1 MASFAF
7 GRTLLQLAGR
17 LGLKPSDLSKVDD
30 IAFVGT
36 GNKNLLTNTRLDPRV
51 IGANFKNK
59 TDLLDDQFMNL
70 RSSVTL
76 FQKGKLNPLEERMLM
91 DNISDLVTF
100 KETGKLLP
108 KGGIITTESFRDLGR
123 RGASGKEF
131 AELGKRLARQK
142 KNRFPGNVTPEVK
155 SALKEIDNQIVA
167 SGQITMKDFAKL
179 SEIEKNRIRRI
190 FDPELEAKFP
200 FLKFAEG
207 GRVHLAS
214 GTSPNVLKPARK
226 AYNSVYGYDAA
237 GNEILVKDLFD
248 DFGSFLEMFRMQYHA
263 DGGIVSLNKPKRGLV
278 DEPGSYAGEATFPSD
293 VVDSRLLDIGFD
305 NLSLDE
311 INDLLKSIGVDTKA
325 EGGMIKDK
333 GLANILAV

>member
-36 GNKNLLTNTRLDPRV
+36 GNKNLLTNARLDPRV

-76 FQKGKLNPLEERMLM
+76 FQKGKLNPLEERILM

-123 RGASGKEF
+123 RGASRKEF

-155 SALKEIDNQIVA
+155 QALKEIDNQIVA
-167 SGQITMKDFAKL
+167 SGQITMKDFGKL

-190 FDPELEAKFP
+190 FDPELETKFP

-214 GTSPNVLKPARK
+214 GTSPNVLRPARK
-226 AYNSVYGYDAA
+226 AYNSVYGYDGA

-263 DGGIVSLNKPKRGLV
+263 DGGIV
-278 DEPGSYAGEATFPSD
+278 
-293 VVDSRLLDIGFD
+293 
-305 NLSLDE
+305 
-311 INDLLKSIGVDTKA
+311 
-325 EGGMIKDK
+325 KDK

>member
-76 FQKGKLNPLEERMLM
+76 FQKGKLNPLEERILM

-108 KGGIITTESFRDLGR
+108 KGGIITTESFRELGR
-123 RGASGKEF
+123 RGAKGSEF
-131 AELGKRLARQK
+131 KELGQRLAKQK

-155 SALKEIDNQIVA
+155 QALKEIDNQIVA
-167 SGQITMKDFAKL
+167 SGQITMKDFGKL

-190 FDPELEAKFP
+190 FDPELETKFP

-214 GTSPNVLKPARK
+214 GTSPNVLGPARK
-226 AYNSVYGYDAA
+226 AYNSVYGYDGA

-263 DGGIVSLNKPKRGLV
+263 DGGIV
-278 DEPGSYAGEATFPSD
+278 
-293 VVDSRLLDIGFD
+293 
-305 NLSLDE
+305 
-311 INDLLKSIGVDTKA
+311 
-325 EGGMIKDK
+325 KDK

>member
-17 LGLKPSDLSKVDD
+17 LGLKPRDLDKVDD

-36 GNKNLLTNTRLDPRV
+36 GNKSLLTNAKLDPRV
-51 IGANFKNK
+51 IGTNFKNN

-108 KGGIITTESFRDLGR
+108 KGGIITTESFRDLYR
-123 RGASGKEF
+123 RGAPGSEF
-131 AELGKRLARQK
+131 KKLGQRLAKQK

-263 DGGIVSLNKPKRGLV
+263 EGGIV
-278 DEPGSYAGEATFPSD
+278 
-293 VVDSRLLDIGFD
+293 
-305 NLSLDE
+305 
-311 INDLLKSIGVDTKA
+311 
-325 EGGMIKDK
+325 KDK

>member
-76 FQKGKLNPLEERMLM
+76 FQKGKLNPLEERILM

-108 KGGIITTESFRDLGR
+108 KGGIINTESFRDLYR
-123 RGASGKEF
+123 RGAPGSEF
-131 AELGKRLARQK
+131 KKLGQRLAKQK

-155 SALKEIDNQIVA
+155 QALKEIDNQIVA
-167 SGQITMKDFAKL
+167 SGQITMKDFGKL

-190 FDPELEAKFP
+190 FDPELETKFP

-214 GTSPNVLKPARK
+214 GTSPNVLRPARK
-226 AYNSVYGYDAA
+226 AYNSVYGYDGA

-263 DGGIVSLNKPKRGLV
+263 DGGIV
-278 DEPGSYAGEATFPSD
+278 
-293 VVDSRLLDIGFD
+293 
-305 NLSLDE
+305 
-311 INDLLKSIGVDTKA
+311 
-325 EGGMIKDK
+325 KDK

>member
-36 GNKNLLTNTRLDPRV
+36 GNKNLLTNARLDPRV

-76 FQKGKLNPLEERMLM
+76 FQKGKLNPLEERILM

-108 KGGIITTESFRDLGR
+108 KGGIITTESFRELGR
-123 RGASGKEF
+123 RGAKGSEF
-131 AELGKRLARQK
+131 KELGQRLAKQK

-155 SALKEIDNQIVA
+155 QALKEIDNQIVA
-167 SGQITMKDFAKL
+167 SGQITMKDFGKL

-190 FDPELEAKFP
+190 FDPELETKFP

-214 GTSPNVLKPARK
+214 GTSPNVLRPARK
-226 AYNSVYGYDAA
+226 AYNSVYGYDGA

-263 DGGIVSLNKPKRGLV
+263 DGGIV
-278 DEPGSYAGEATFPSD
+278 
-293 VVDSRLLDIGFD
+293 
-305 NLSLDE
+305 
-311 INDLLKSIGVDTKA
+311 
-325 EGGMIKDK
+325 KDK

>member
-76 FQKGKLNPLEERMLM
+76 FQKGKLNPLEERILM

-108 KGGIITTESFRDLGR
+108 KGGIITTESFRELGR
-123 RGASGKEF
+123 RGAKGSEF
-131 AELGKRLARQK
+131 KELGQRLAKQK

-155 SALKEIDNQIVA
+155 QALKEIDNQIVA
-167 SGQITMKDFAKL
+167 SGQITMKDFGKL

-190 FDPELEAKFP
+190 FDPELETKFP

-214 GTSPNVLKPARK
+214 GTSPNVLRPARK
-226 AYNSVYGYDAA
+226 AYNSVYGYDGA

-263 DGGIVSLNKPKRGLV
+263 DGGIV
-278 DEPGSYAGEATFPSD
+278 
-293 VVDSRLLDIGFD
+293 
-305 NLSLDE
+305 
-311 INDLLKSIGVDTKA
+311 
-325 EGGMIKDK
+325 KDK

>member
-17 LGLKPSDLSKVDD
+17 LGLKPRDLDKVDD

-36 GNKNLLTNTRLDPRV
+36 GNKSLLTNAKLDPRV
-51 IGANFKNK
+51 IGTNFKNN

-70 RSSVTL
+70 RSSLSL
-76 FQKGKLNPLEERMLM
+76 FRKGKLNPLEERILM
-91 DNISDLVTF
+91 DNVSDLVRF
-100 KETGKLLP
+100 KETGSVLN
-108 KGGIITTESFRDLGR
+108 KGGIITTETFKDLYRRGGRGSEFKDLGQ
-123 RGASGKEF
+123 
-131 AELGKRLARQK
+131 RLAKQK

-167 SGQITMKDFAKL
+167 SGEYTLKDFAKL

-190 FDPELEAKFP
+190 FDPELETKFP

-214 GTSPNVLKPARK
+214 GTSPNVLGPARK
-226 AYNSVYGYDAA
+226 AYNSVYSYDAS

-248 DFGSFLEMFRMQYHA
+248 DFDSFLEMFRMQYHA
-263 DGGIVSLNKPKRGLV
+263 EGGIV
-278 DEPGSYAGEATFPSD
+278 
-293 VVDSRLLDIGFD
+293 
-305 NLSLDE
+305 
-311 INDLLKSIGVDTKA
+311 
-325 EGGMIKDK
+325 KDK

>member
-7 GRTLLQLAGR
+7 GRTLLKLAGR
-17 LGLKPSDLSKVDD
+17 LGLKPGDLSKVDD

-36 GNKNLLTNTRLDPRV
+36 GNKNLLTNTRLDPRA

-76 FQKGKLNPLEERMLM
+76 FQKGKLNPLEERILM
-91 DNISDLVTF
+91 DNISDLVRF
-100 KETGKLLP
+100 KETGSVLKG
-108 KGGIITTESFRDLGR
+108 GGIITSQTFKDLYRAGGRGSEFR
-123 RGASGKEF
+123 
-131 AELGKRLARQK
+131 ELGKRLARQK

-207 GRVHLAS
+207 GIANL
-214 GTSPNVLKPARK
+214 
-226 AYNSVYGYDAA
+226 D
-237 GNEILVKDLFD
+237 
-248 DFGSFLEMFRMQYHA
+248 
-263 DGGIVSLNKPKRGLV
+263 KPKRGLV
-278 DEPGSYAGEATFPSD
+278 DEPGSYAGEITIQPSD
-293 VVDSRLLDIGFD
+293 VIDSRLLDIGFD

>member
-108 KGGIITTESFRDLGR
+108 KGGIITTESFRDLYR
-123 RGASGKEF
+123 RGAPGSEF
-131 AELGKRLARQK
+131 KKLGQRLAKQK

-263 DGGIVSLNKPKRGLV
+263 EGGIV
-278 DEPGSYAGEATFPSD
+278 
-293 VVDSRLLDIGFD
+293 
-305 NLSLDE
+305 
-311 INDLLKSIGVDTKA
+311 
-325 EGGMIKDK
+325 KDK

>member
-36 GNKNLLTNTRLDPRV
+36 GNKNLLTNARLDPRV

-76 FQKGKLNPLEERMLM
+76 FQKGKLNPLEERILM

-108 KGGIITTESFRDLGR
+108 KGGIITTESFRELGR
-123 RGASGKEF
+123 RGAKGSEF
-131 AELGKRLARQK
+131 KELGQRLAKQK

-155 SALKEIDNQIVA
+155 QALKEIDNQIVA
-167 SGQITMKDFAKL
+167 SGQITMKDFGKL

-190 FDPELEAKFP
+190 FDPELETKFP

-214 GTSPNVLKPARK
+214 GTSPNVLGPARK
-226 AYNSVYGYDAA
+226 AYNSVYGYDGA

-263 DGGIVSLNKPKRGLV
+263 DGGIV
-278 DEPGSYAGEATFPSD
+278 
-293 VVDSRLLDIGFD
+293 
-305 NLSLDE
+305 
-311 INDLLKSIGVDTKA
+311 
-325 EGGMIKDK
+325 KDK